1 MAGVDLGASAR
12 RSPRFFPRALQELG
26 LKRNDKVAIIGSNRP
41 RLYWA
46 MCAAQAFGGVPVPIY
61 ADSVAEEMAYILD
74 HAEVTIAVVEDQ
86 EQVDKLLSIVERL
99 PRLALIVYDEPRGL
113 RDYDHQ
119 RLKWIDDVQKLG
131 RDRLC
136 DGAGGLQ
143 RWEAA
148 VAAGSGEDLA
158 IMLYTSGTTGRPKG
172 VMLTFDNL
180 IVSAIN
186 GNRFDNLGP
195 DEEVVAYLPL
205 AWVGDHVFSYA
216 QPFTAGFCVNCPES
230 PETVSED
237 RREIGTTYAFAPP
250 RIYENLIT
258 LTMVRM
264 EDAGRLKRHMF
275 HYFIAVA
282 RRWGEKI
289 LNRERVPL
297 HGRLLYW
304 LGERL
309 VYGPLKN
316 RLGVSRIRLAYTAG
330 EAIGPEIFR
339 FWRALGVNLKQLYGQ
354 TEASVY
360 ITAQPD
366 GEIYADTVGKPN
378 IGVDIKIDDNGEV
391 LFKSPGVFV
400 GYYKDPQK
408 TAETKTSDGWV
419 HTGDAGLIDAKT
431 GHLKIIDRAK
441 DVGRLNDGAL
451 FAPKYIENKLKFY
464 PNIREAVVYGDK
476 RDFVC
481 AMLNIDL
488 TAVGELGRAQQ
499 HRLRLLSGAGRAPA
513 GLRHARGACGGGE
526 PVAGGRRHGRRTDS
540 PLSHPAQGTRCRRR
554 RNHAHAEGP
563 PRLRRAALCAFDRG
577 ALRRR
582 AGRRHLDRGDVRG
595 RPQGHAL
602 RARQNPRRAD
612 GAGAGD
618 GSGVRRS
625 ERRAF
630 PFPPEC
636 QGHRMRAPSGRD
648 IAAGDVLLAVENVS
662 LAFGGIKAITDVSF
676 DIRKGEIRAIIG
688 PNGAGKTSMLNVIN
702 GFYHPQ
708 QGRITFK
715 GTTAI
720 ARCGPTRRRSAASP
734 APFRTSRCS
743 RA

>member
-1 MAGVDLGASAR
+1 
-12 RSPRFFPRALQELG
+12 
-26 LKRNDKVAIIGSNRP
+26 
-41 RLYWA
+41 
-46 MCAAQAFGGVPVPIY
+46 VPIY
-61 ADSVAEEMAYILD
+61 ADSVAEEMAYILE

-86 EQVDKLLSIVERL
+86 EQVDKLLSIVDRL
-99 PRLALIVYDEPRGL
+99 PRLSFILYDEPRGL

-119 RLKWIDDVQKLG
+119 RLRWIADVQKLG
-131 RDRLC
+131 RDSLAS
-136 DGAGGLQ
+136 DAQSLQ

-148 VAAGSGEDLA
+148 VAAGRGEDLA
-158 IMLYTSGTTGRPKG
+158 VMLYTSGTTGRPKG

-180 IVSAIN
+180 IISAIN
-186 GNRFDNLGP
+186 GNKFDSLGP

-264 EDAGRLKRHMF
+264 EDAGRFKRNMF

-289 LNRERVPL
+289 LNREKVPL

-339 FWRALGVNLKQLYGQ
+339 FWRSLGVNLKQLYGQ

-378 IGVDIKIDDNGEV
+378 IGVDIKVAENGEV
-391 LFKSPGVFV
+391 LFKSPGVFE

-419 HTGDAGLIDAKT
+419 HTGDAGFIDAKT

-441 DVGRLNDGAL
+441 DVGRLNDGSL
-451 FAPKYIENKLKFY
+451 LAPKYIENKLKFY
-464 PNIREAVVYGDK
+464 PNIREVVIYGDK

-488 TAVGELGRAQQ
+488 TAVGNWAERNNIVYGSYQELAGHPRVYDMLAEHVEEVNRSLAEEEAMAGAQIRRFLILHKELDADDGEVTRTQ
-499 HRLRLLSGAGRAPA
+499 KVRRGFVAERYAPLITALYSGAHEADISTEVTFEDGRK
-513 GLRHARGACGGGE
+513 GMLSAR
-526 PVAGGRRHGRRTDS
+526 VKIR
-540 PLSHPAQGTRCRRR
+540 
-554 RNHAHAEGP
+554 
-563 PRLRRAALCAFDRG
+563 
-577 ALRRR
+577 
-582 AGRRHLDRGDVRG
+582 DVRTV
-595 RPQGHAL
+595 PVPAM
-602 RARQNPRRAD
+602 
-612 GAGAGD
+612 
-618 GSGVRRS
+618 
-625 ERRAF
+625 EK
-630 PFPPEC
+630 
-636 QGHRMRAPSGRD
+636 
-648 IAAGDVLLAVENVS
+648 AA
-662 LAFGGIKAITDVSF
+662 
-676 DIRKGEIRAIIG
+676 
-688 PNGAGKTSMLNVIN
+688 
-702 GFYHPQ
+702 
-708 QGRITFK
+708 
-715 GTTAI
+715 
-720 ARCGPTRRRSAASP
+720 
-734 APFRTSRCS
+734 
-743 RA
+743 